1 MHVNN
6 EVGTVQDVAWLAREV
21 KLKNSRTAVH
31 VDGVQA
37 WGKVPMKLCLL
48 YTSRCV

>member
-6 EVGTVQDVAWLAREV
+6 EVGTALDVARIAAAV
-21 KLKNSRTAVH
+21 KEKNSRTAVH

-37 WGKVPMKLCLL
+37 WEKCP
-48 YTSRCV
+48 